1 MFRIIPILFLLPS
14 LCISGVSLAQD
25 ARCTRVA
32 VVSADNITTVQPELV
47 APLEAGPQTSPENA
61 YSYPILITRNGDSLP
76 ANIRRLIIMKI
87 DADGQITMMPVP
99 SSSIAETLWSLERV
113 AKSSEN
119 QIEKK
124 QKAAK

>member
-61 YSYPILITRNGDSLP
+61 YSYPILITRNGESLP